1 MLKNEIKVGD
11 YILVTD
17 GTIPAKMH
25 NFIGKVLRVTTVDP
39 SGDSYPFQAT
49 DGNTEWWVNGFAL
62 TDLTKALI

>member
-1 MLKNEIKVGD
+1 MFRNEIKVGD

-17 GTIPAKMH
+17 GTYSARIY

-49 DGNTEWWVNGFAL
+49 DGTTEWWVNGIIPTEL
-62 TDLTKALI
+62 NKALV

>member
-1 MLKNEIKVGD
+1 MLQNEIQVGD

-17 GTIPAKMH
+17 GTSVARIH

-49 DGNTEWWVNGFAL
+49 DGNMEWWVNGIIPTEL
-62 TDLTKALI
+62 IKALV